1 MSLQKAKLKKDVIFR
16 VYWSHTHAHTGGTK
30 RTEWASKKS
39 PWSCEGKVLRLIG
52 KKLECRGLGFR
63 WCDSD
68 TLYACMNT
76 KNKFTYFCCCCSEM
90 SLMSA
95 NCCFQTC
102 AYCSA
107 VCIWGLCWVPTRHF
121 SWLPFSVLGK
131 QRSGGRQPGLASTG
145 DSAFFFLSPGEGDY
159 FVCLWRPRSWLR
171 QKPCEQ
177 VSVRVLSLSAVP

>member
-30 RTEWASKKS
+30 RTEWASKKKKKS

-95 NCCFQTC
+95 NRCFQTC

-131 QRSGGRQPGLASTG
+131 QRSGEQA
-145 DSAFFFLSPGEGDY
+145 A
-159 FVCLWRPRSWLR
+159 WLG
-171 QKPCEQ
+171 KHWH
-177 VSVRVLSLSAVP
+177 L